1 MEGQEMEASRDRV
14 IAVELKAVGKVYRRH
29 GGKNAST
36 DKTALTDLTVSIPA
50 GQITGL
56 LGPHGAGKT
65 VLLKLIAGQLKPTS
79 GSVRISGLEPI
90 CERAIMAQRIG
101 SVLKTTQ
108 QARSSLWELLAQ
120 AGRLKSCPLALFEER
135 ARQLLHELDLW
146 EDRYEPLRHVPP
158 PVRLQ
163 VSLAGALL
171 TDPDIL
177 LLDEQALALPVSML
191 KNWLEKLAHKQGK
204 TVILATRQ
212 PAMAYELCAQAL
224 LLHEGRLVAVRPS
237 AELRSLLNGEWYQIK
252 VKGRL
257 ARRWSTWFGGLSM
270 HIENGDTVLVG
281 SLADQA
287 ELHGVLV
294 KVRDLGL
301 PLLSVHRTTP
311 DLEDLF
317 STLGMGR

>member
-1 MEGQEMEASRDRV
+1 MEASRDRV
-14 IAVELKAVGKVYRRH
+14 IAVEIKAVGKVYRRH
-29 GGKNAST
+29 GAKNDSA

-65 VLLKLIAGQLKPTS
+65 VLLKLIAGLLKPTS
-79 GSVRISGLEPI
+79 GSVRISGLDPMREH
-90 CERAIMAQRIG
+90 AIMAQRIG
-101 SVLKTTQ
+101 SVLKTAQ
-108 QARSSLWELLAQ
+108 QSRYSLWELLAQ
-120 AGRLKSCPLALFEER
+120 AGRLKSCPVALFEER
-135 ARQLLHELDLW
+135 ARQLLRELDLW
-146 EDRYEPLRHVPP
+146 EDRYEPLRNVPP
-158 PVRLQ
+158 SVRLQ
-163 VSLAGALL
+163 ISLAGALL

-191 KNWLEKLAHKQGK
+191 KNWLEKLAHERRK
-204 TVILATRQ
+204 TVILATTQ
-212 PAMAYELCAQAL
+212 PATAYELCTQAL
-224 LLHEGRLVAVRPS
+224 LLRGGHLVAVRPS
-237 AELRSLLNGEWYQIK
+237 AELRSLLEGEWYQIK
-252 VKGRL
+252 VKGGL
-257 ARRWSTWFGGLSM
+257 ARRWSTWFEGLSM

-301 PLLSVHRTTP
+301 PLLSVLRTTP

-317 STLGMGR
+317 SNLERDTDGVS